1 MSLMDYMI
9 GKLNVDEEEFICKL
23 RQILSLQ

>member
-9 GKLNVDEEEFICKL
+9 EKLNVDEEEFICKL

>member
-9 GKLNVDEEEFICKL
+9 VKLNVDEEEFICKL

>member
-9 GKLNVDEEEFICKL
+9 GKLNVDEEGFVCKL

>member
-9 GKLNVDEEEFICKL
+9 GKLNVDEEGLVCKL